1 MKKNKENITVRIFYD
16 GNADAKDLF
25 ADVIKARTD
34 RAISEKVVEM
44 KPEISY
50 SKGEVCDD
58 SHLALGL
65 CG

>member
-1 MKKNKENITVRIFYD
+1 MKKNNDITVKIFYD
-16 GNADAKDLF
+16 GSADAKDLF
-25 ADVIKARTD
+25 ADVIQARIR
-34 RAISEKVVEM
+34 RAESEKIIEM
-44 KPEISY
+44 EPGIRY